1 LEQINLSDYLGQTI
15 RVRFAFGSDGGLT
28 MDGFYFDDFEIA
40 TIGGLGIDEQYFQVM
55 AFPNPA
61 DEQFV
66 LSTSQLIANDWVCV
80 YDPTGNLVA
89 KKKIVDQTNQVI
101 IDTSGLPSGWYM
113 IKVLNAGKAVKP
125 AKLIVIH

>member
-1 LEQINLSDYLGQTI
+1 
-15 RVRFAFGSDGGLT
+15 

-40 TIGGLGIDEQYFQVM
+40 TIGGLSIDEQYFQVM